1 MSIKYSLKNLEKDY
15 GPLTFADLLLIQR
28 ADKDWTQTKMAA
40 KLKISKQKLCDFE
53 KGRRLPSVKTVAE
66 WAKKMK
72 QPQES
77 LGTACFAGSIE
88 AKQIKFKN
96 FRRRISHKTIL
107 HF

>member
-28 ADKDWTQTKMAA
+28 EDKDWTQTKMAA

-72 QPQES
+72 QPQEVWVQLVLQDQLRRS
-77 LGTACFAGSIE
+77 KLNLKISVAG
-88 AKQIKFKN
+88 
-96 FRRRISHKTIL
+96 
-107 HF
+107 